1 MFTKLTKKESGFTL
15 IELMIVIAIIGI
27 LAAIAIPQFAAYRMR
42 GLNAS
47 AQSDVRNCMTSE
59 ATFFG
64 DWQVFGRSSNVA
76 FPGTGGFGGPAQV
89 ITGPANANSEISAT
103 PPNLAAIR
111 GMNISVGN
119 NIVLG
124 AGTDA
129 TGGSCVCEAAH
140 TMGNAFYGMD
150 SDASA
155 TYVNEPINGVNG
167 KAVGTAMVAGDV
179 PGSNPAAVD
188 FTAALFFFP
197 K

>member
-64 DWQVFGRSSNVA
+64 DWQIFGRSDNA
-76 FPGTGGFGGPAQV
+76 ALPGGGGSGAPLSL
-89 ITGPANANSEISAT
+89 ITGPATPTSLITGT
-103 PPNLAAIR
+103 PPAGAR

-140 TMGNAFYGMD
+140 TMGNSIFGMD
-150 SDASA
+150 SDSSA
-155 TYVNEPINGVNG
+155 TYVNEPLAAGGGG
-167 KAVGTAMVAGDV
+167 KAVGTALAAIVA
-179 PGSNPAAVD
+179 STTATID
-188 FTAALFFFP
+188 FVAPFVA